1 MRFLLG
7 ALAILV
13 LLCSFLGYKTYS
25 LSEQKATLGVALTS
39 TQEALKVSQKAYETK
54 DFSCKQDDTS
64 IVELEQEKSSISDK
78 SDVITEALNKL
89 PKKNNNGASNAP
101 QKENQNVIQK
111 DVYLPDDGLLS
122 PRLIGLLNQSYCIV
136 EPTDD
141 LCRSTGQSSNS
152 PVQGNT
158 TR

>member
-13 LLCSFLGYKTYS
+13 LLCSFLGYKTYD
-25 LSEQKATLGVALTS
+25 LSEEKAALGVALAS
-39 TQEALKVSQKAYETK
+39 AQEALKAQQNAYETK
-54 DFSCKQDDTS
+54 DLSCKQDDTS
-64 IVELEQEKSSISDK
+64 SVELEQEKSSISDK

-89 PKKNNNGASNAP
+89 PKKTNNGASNAP

-122 PRLIGLLNQSYCIV
+122 SNLRRLLTESYCIA
-136 EPTDD
+136 EPTSGE
-141 LCRSTGQSSNS
+141 CVSPGQSSNS
-152 PVQGNT
+152 SM
-158 TR
+158 

>member
-1 MRFLLG
+1 MKFLLG

-25 LSEQKATLGVALTS
+25 LSEEKATLSAALAS
-39 TQEALKVSQKAYETK
+39 AQEALKASQKAYETK
-54 DFSCKQDDTS
+54 DLSCKQDDTS
-64 IVELEQEKSSISDK
+64 TVELEQEKSSISDK

-89 PKKNNNGASNAP
+89 PKKTNNGASNAP

-122 PRLIGLLNQSYCIV
+122 PSLLGLLKQSYCV
-136 EPTDD
+136 AEPT
-141 LCRSTGQSSNS
+141 SSECVS
-152 PVQGNT
+152 K
-158 TR
+158 

>member
-1 MRFLLG
+1 MKFLLG

-13 LLCSFLGYKTYS
+13 LLCSFLGYKTYD
-25 LSEQKATLGVALTS
+25 LSEEKATLGVTLDSA
-39 TQEALKVSQKAYETK
+39 QEALKVSEKAYETK
-54 DFSCKQDDTS
+54 DLSCKQDDTS
-64 IVELEQEKSSISDK
+64 VIELEQEKSSISDK

-122 PRLIGLLNQSYCIV
+122 PRLKSLLMESYCLTTTC
-136 EPTDD
+136 PDQT
-141 LCRSTGQSSNS
+141 S
-152 PVQGNT
+152 P
-158 TR
+158 